1 MYQPL
6 LTSRYLT
13 SRMIPML
20 AVAAVALCVALVI
33 VVISV
38 MTGFLNMVRSSGQTL
53 MGDVVISY
61 PIRGIPQ
68 YGALLEAI
76 MEHPE
81 IVAATP
87 VVDTWG
93 LLRMPYPEGDA
104 KESEQVQIWGIEP
117 ESFSAVTGFADTLQW
132 SSVPDNVSADVLQ
145 DVFDTRS
152 EEVVSTVIPLL
163 DDQHRMALLRATYHQ
178 ELEDDAMVRHLITIA
193 SDREWAQRIGW
204 FLRHGVDHIDVLG
217 AEAIAA
223 LQRLEPR
230 LHDGDQLRQDG
241 LTLTRNGR
249 AAMVPGRHVSK
260 ANIRTGTGEYRVAAG
275 GYWWLPR
282 FEGTLTTLPIDSR
295 GGMLEPES
303 VVLPFANEFASGV
316 YLIDQTRVM
325 VPLDVVQRMTHLD
338 EAELVDEDDLTTII
352 GISPAR
358 ATMVLVRGQDGIPA
372 TTLRDIVREAY
383 QAFEAKCDVEDLPE
397 LEQPPR
403 LGRDPGLAILTWEEQ
418 NASFI
423 GPVEKEREL
432 MRTLFSIVYLVC
444 GALIVAIFW
453 AIVHEK
459 TRDIG
464 ILRSIGA
471 SRTGIVCIFLLY
483 GLFVGIFGALS
494 GVALGWLITT
504 NMTTIHDAMSD
515 PPLWLGVVFVSAS
528 GLLVVWSGLHW
539 RGRKLLPLLLGV
551 LGAVVLG
558 ALGIGEL
565 MLRQSGGIVLWD
577 PAVYYF
583 NDIPSEVDWASAW
596 ITAGAAALCSVI
608 AAAIPAARAADIDP
622 VGALRYE

>member
-13 SRMIPML
+13 TRMIPLL
-20 AVAAVALCVALVI
+20 AVAAVALCVALVV

-68 YGALLEAI
+68 YDLLIATI
-76 MEHPE
+76 QEHPE

-117 ESFSAVTGFADTLQW
+117 ESFSAVTGFSDTLQW
-132 SSVPDNVSADVLQ
+132 NNIPDNVSADVLQ
-145 DVFDTRS
+145 DVFDQRS
-152 EEVVSTVIPLL
+152 EEVAATVVPLL
-163 DDQHRMALLRATYHQ
+163 DEQHRMALLRATYH
-178 ELEDDAMVRHLITIA
+178 EEIEDDALIRHLITIA

-204 FLRHGVDHIDVLG
+204 FLRNGTDHSDVLG
-217 AEAIAA
+217 EEAIAA
-223 LQRLEPR
+223 LQVLEPR
-230 LHDGDQLRQDG
+230 LYDSEQLRLDG
-241 LTLTRNGR
+241 ITLTQRGR
-249 AAMVPGRHVSK
+249 PAMVPGRHVSK
-260 ANIRTGTGEYRVAAG
+260 ANIRTSTGEYRVAAG

-303 VVLPFANEFASGV
+303 IVLPFANEFASGV

-325 VPLDVVQRMTHLD
+325 VPLDVVQQMTHLD
-338 EAELVDEDDLTTII
+338 EAELVDEDDLTTVI
-352 GISPAR
+352 GTSPAR

-372 TTLRDIVREAY
+372 TEIRDIVQEAY
-383 QAFEAKCDVEDLPE
+383 RSFQAKCVAQDLPE
-397 LEQPPR
+397 IEQPPR
-403 LGRDPGLAILTWEEQ
+403 LDRDPGLRILTWEEQ

-453 AIVHEK
+453 AIVYEK

-464 ILRSIGA
+464 ILRSVGA
-471 SRTGIVCIFLLY
+471 SRTGIVFIFLLY
-483 GLFVGIFGALS
+483 GLFVGVFGALT
-494 GVALGWLITT
+494 GVGLGWLITT
-504 NMTTIHDAMSD
+504 NMPTIHDAMSE
-515 PPLWLGVVFVSAS
+515 PPLWLGVVLVSAS
-528 GLLVVWSGLHW
+528 GLLVVWTGLHW
-539 RGRKLLPLLLGV
+539 RDRKLLPLLLGV

-558 ALGIGEL
+558 GIGVGEL
-565 MLRQSGGIVLWD
+565 MLRQSGGVVLWD

-583 NDIPSEVDWASAW
+583 TDIPSEVDWASAW

>member
-13 SRMIPML
+13 TRMIPLL

-38 MTGFLNMVRSSGQTL
+38 MTGFLDMVRSSGQTL

-61 PIRGIPQ
+61 PIRGIPRYEQ
-68 YGALLEAI
+68 LIESVL
-76 MEHPE
+76 EHPE
-81 IVAATP
+81 VVAATP

-93 LLRMPYPEGDA
+93 LLRMPYPDGDA

-117 ESFSAVTGFADTLQW
+117 DSFSKVTGFADTLKW
-132 SSVPDNVSADVLQ
+132 TAVPDDVARDLQ
-145 DVFDTRS
+145 QDLFVNHSKRVL
-152 EEVVSTVIPLL
+152 EEVVPVL
-163 DDQHRMALLRATYHQ
+163 DPAHRLALLRATFGDEFPSEMSDEQ
-178 ELEDDAMVRHLITIA
+178 LA
-193 SDREWAQRIGW
+193 SIPSNEEWAQRIGW
-204 FLRHGVDHIDVLG
+204 YLQHGTDHDAVLG
-217 AEAIAA
+217 DVVMTR
-223 LQRLEPR
+223 LRSLEPR
-230 LHDGDQLRQDG
+230 LDDPQQVVRDG
-241 LTLTRNGR
+241 LSLSRNGR
-249 AAMVPGRHVSK
+249 PAMVTGLHVSK
-260 ANIRTGTGEYRVAAG
+260 ANIRTHTGDYRVAAN
-275 GYWWLPR
+275 GYWWMPR

-295 GGMLEPES
+295 GGMLDPES

-325 VPLDVVQRMTHLD
+325 VPLEVVQRMTHLD
-338 EAELVDEDDLTTII
+338 QAELVDEDDLTTIV
-352 GISPAR
+352 GVSPAR
-358 ATMVLVRGQDGIPA
+358 ATMVLVRGRDGMDPNA
-372 TTLRDIVREAY
+372 LRDIVKHQYRE
-383 QAFEAKCDVEDLPE
+383 FEARCDAAGLPE
-397 LEQPPR
+397 MEQPPS
-403 LGRDPGLAILTWEEQ
+403 LGRNPGLSVLTWEEQ

-453 AIVHEK
+453 AIVYEK

-471 SRTGIVCIFLLY
+471 SRAGIVMIFLLY
-483 GLFVGIFGALS
+483 GLFVGVFGALG
-494 GVALGWLITT
+494 GVLLGWLVTT
-504 NMTTIHDAMSD
+504 NMPGIHEAMSQ
-515 PPLWLGVVFVSAS
+515 PPLWLGIVLVSAG
-528 GLLVVWSGLHW
+528 GLLVIWSCVQW

-551 LGAVVLG
+551 LGAIVLGVLG
-558 ALGIGEL
+558 AGEL
-565 MLRQSGGIVLWD
+565 WLRSSGGVVLWD
-577 PAVYYF
+577 PKVYYF
-583 NDIPSEVDWASAW
+583 TEIPSNVDWASAW
-596 ITAGAAALCSVI
+596 ITAAAAAVCSVI